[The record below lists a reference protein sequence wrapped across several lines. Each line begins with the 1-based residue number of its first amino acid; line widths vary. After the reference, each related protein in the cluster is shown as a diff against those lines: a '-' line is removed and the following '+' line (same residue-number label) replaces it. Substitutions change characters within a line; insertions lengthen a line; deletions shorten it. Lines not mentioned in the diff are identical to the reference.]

1 MRSLLWIAGFRSA
14 KFLSPERIERIVVS
28 AMKQSHKAKMPKV
41 NRLVPFK
48 DFIARPEICG
58 EKYIAHCLNEE
69 VCGELSGKPAA
80 DSPRCFLPAVMGN
93 DSKVVLIGP
102 GRRFRSRRGKS
113 RARAV
118 DFIPVSLGGKPF
130 AHRDGGR
137 LILRDVDEPE
147 KFQTK
152 RGFQMN
158 VMYRFLGIW
167 LLVACALCFTSCGK
181 AYYNVIP
188 ESSPA
193 IASFDFTQMAS
204 EAGEDVKALTDILPL
219 KSGIDFSQPAYGFIS
234 PNGYYGV
241 VVAVDDEDDLARE
254 IQKSHDFSAVD
265 RSSDLHWALWKSNW
279 QLAWNDEALLM
290 LGPVVAG
297 EQSFMRRT
305 VSAMFNSS
313 KGIDRSPL
321 FESLEKQGGNAK
333 MVARLSCLPA
343 LLRGMLAL
351 QCSGSV
357 DADSVILECSCI
369 IADGGQIVMDNEL
382 KTTDGGNPAK
392 ASGLKQ
398 YNGGMSGER
407 LAGNTKAFM
416 LMGMDGEKFAERL
429 GSEKSAKGLFAVLK
443 STTVM
448 GKVIAAIRGDALF
461 FT

>member
-1 MRSLLWIAGFRSA
+1 
-14 KFLSPERIERIVVS
+14 
-28 AMKQSHKAKMPKV
+28 
-41 NRLVPFK
+41 
-48 DFIARPEICG
+48 
-58 EKYIAHCLNEE
+58 
-69 VCGELSGKPAA
+69 
-80 DSPRCFLPAVMGN
+80 
-93 DSKVVLIGP
+93 
-102 GRRFRSRRGKS
+102 
-113 RARAV
+113 
-118 DFIPVSLGGKPF
+118 
-130 AHRDGGR
+130 
-137 LILRDVDEPE
+137 
-147 KFQTK
+147 
-152 RGFQMN
+152 MN

-167 LLVACALCFTSCGK
+167 LLVACALCFASCGK

-204 EAGEDVKALTDILPL
+204 EAGEDAKALTDILPL

-241 VVAVDDEDDLARE
+241 VVAVNDEDDLARE

-279 QLAWNDEALLM
+279 QWAWNDEALLM

-357 DADSVILECSCI
+357 DADSVILESSCI
-369 IADGGQIVMDNEL
+369 IADGGRIVMDNEL

-461 FT
+461 SLEDIDKDGNVSLHIVADVKDPAFMDSISQYKKNNPQEHIVKTPDGGYECRVGGKYFAFGIRKDGKLVCRYGKKAELQGEEKSVQAFAAGAKGEMCHAKFFLPEFVGTPFSAGLLGGKTDGLLRKYSGITYSFSGEGRSKIVLEPIKQVK